1 MTLSTRP
8 SKRSSEVSRQGGP
21 EAPLASGRRGAGK
34 GKKSMTAPVADPDAL
49 ALLAPLS
56 SSRNWRD
63 AIPNDRLGHVVKE
76 LLRSLT
82 RGLQIRLMDHSVS
95 HGYWAFLRVLWEHDG
110 ITQRELAEMAGV
122 TEPTTYSAL
131 RAMERLG
138 YVTRKKL
145 PSNLRNVC
153 VELTPQGRALK
164 PTLIPLA
171 EDLNAVAVSGIPAE
185 DLVVFR
191 RTALAMMK
199 NLEQDEIT
207 RNRTLPPL
215 RRPR

>member
-1 MTLSTRP
+1 MASSASARKGTRKTGKSSSTP
-8 SKRSSEVSRQGGP
+8 AAGP
-21 EAPLASGRRGAGK
+21 D
-34 GKKSMTAPVADPDAL
+34 APV
-49 ALLAPLS
+49 S

-131 RAMERLG
+131 RAMESLG

-153 VELTPQGRALK
+153 IELTPQGRALK
-164 PTLIPLA
+164 TTLIPLA
-171 EDLNAVAVSGIPAE
+171 EDLNAVAVSGIPEE
-185 DLVVFR
+185 DLVIFR
-191 RTALAMMK
+191 RTALEMMK
-199 NLEQDEIT
+199 NLERDEIA
-207 RNRTLPPL
+207 RNRPLPPL
-215 RRPR
+215 RRPG